1 MCHILGNVLDCYDVC
16 CQEYE
21 ERGFLGGDRKVN
33 IISGEIALER
43 NVNEPYKKN
52 QLRSILNNIIQLKNR
67 CVRLIFQN
75 ITLLQCTYITHF
87 FYLL

>member
-33 IISGEIALER
+33 IISGEIALDR
-43 NVNEPYKKN
+43 NVNEPYEKTIN
-52 QLRSILNNIIQLKNR
+52 LGP
-67 CVRLIFQN
+67 
-75 ITLLQCTYITHF
+75 Y
-87 FYLL
+87 